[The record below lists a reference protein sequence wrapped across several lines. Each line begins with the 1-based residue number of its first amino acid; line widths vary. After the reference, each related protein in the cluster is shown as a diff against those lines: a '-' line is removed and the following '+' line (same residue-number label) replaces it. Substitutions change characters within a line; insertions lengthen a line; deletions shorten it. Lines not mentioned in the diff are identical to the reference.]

1 MRPHC
6 ILYKLEFSHIYKLC
20 CLLEYKVLT
29 YDLGMCHYNSNLC
42 HIKLEINNFP
52 PHLKWIQP
60 PALPHMVYLA
70 VSAGLRFDTR
80 VEAWDSGLGQ
90 NGDVLYGCHV
100 VIIKK

>member
-1 MRPHC
+1 M
-6 ILYKLEFSHIYKLC
+6 YKLC
-20 CLLEYKVLT
+20 CLLEYKILT
-29 YDLGMCHYNSNLC
+29 YNLDLCHYNSNLC

-70 VSAGLRFDTR
+70 MSAGLRFNTR